1 LVILRLVELNL
12 VAAAIGGCLAQAILK
27 IRYPN

>member
-27 IRYPN
+27 MRQPH